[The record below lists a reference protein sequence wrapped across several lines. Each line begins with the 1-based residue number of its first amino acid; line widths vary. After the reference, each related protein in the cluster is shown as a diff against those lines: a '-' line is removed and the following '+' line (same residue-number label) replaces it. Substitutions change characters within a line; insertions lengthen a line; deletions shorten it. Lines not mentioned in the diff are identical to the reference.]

1 MAGIPGQGFQ
11 AGSAAAPSS
20 QVEISVSCRNL
31 RDKDAFS
38 KSDPMCV
45 LYCWDIKANSFHEFG
60 RTEMIKDTLN
70 PDFVKKFTMSYFFEE
85 SQKLKFEIYDV
96 DSPSGRLSSH
106 DFLGRMECTLGEIV
120 GCGSGQI
127 EKKLLGIQGTAKIFV
142 RTEEL
147 SSSKETV
154 YMQLRASGLDKK
166 DFLGKSDPFLIF
178 YRANGDG
185 IYTVV
190 HKTEVIK
197 NTLNPTWKP
206 FSVTARTLCNGDHD
220 RTIKVECYDWDSDGS
235 HDLIGEF
242 TTNLKELVKA
252 PTSNTMFQVINPKK
266 KAKKRNYKNSGELMV
281 MNCKT
286 EIVPSFLDY
295 LQGGVEMNFTVAI
308 DFTASNGNPS
318 QPNSLHYYDPYKQ
331 NQYALAIQAV
341 GEIIQDYDSDK
352 LFPVLG
358 FGARLPDG
366 SVSFEFPCNF
376 NPNNPYCAGIPGV
389 LQAYYTSL
397 KQVQLYGPTN
407 FSPVIN
413 HVMRF
418 ASAKQDGSSYFVL
431 LIITDGVISDMNH
444 TISSIINA
452 SSLPMSII
460 IVGVGNAE
468 FDAMDVLDADGR
480 RLGIEGRYAERDIVQ
495 FVPFRDFMKGAYG
508 NNQNLLQAA
517 LAKSVLAEIPDQVVN
532 YMKKKG
538 IKPKPQR
545 PARPMAP
552 STGGAQPGQQGQGP
566 YPGAQPGGQ
575 PQQQG
580 QGPYPGAQ
588 PGYPQGGKG
597 NVHDPQGAGQ
607 TPYPQGGA
615 GQTPYP
621 QGSGGGG
628 NAPPYPQGAGGQAP
642 YPQGGAGA
650 PPYPQGAGGQAP
662 YPQGGVGAPPY
673 PQGAGQAPYP
683 QGSAGAPPYP
693 QGGGGQAP
701 YPQGGAGAP
710 PYPQGAGG
718 QAPYPQ
724 GGAGGAPP
732 YPQGGAGGA
741 SPYPQGGSLGHQA
754 SAPYSSAPGG
764 PPKRPPPTYQ
774 NANKQ

>member
-1 MAGIPGQGFQ
+1 MAGLPGQGFQ
-11 AGSAAAPSS
+11 PGSAAAPSS

-45 LYCWDIKANSFHEFG
+45 LYAWDIKGSSFHEFG

-96 DSPSGRLSSH
+96 DSPAARLTAH

-120 GCGSGQI
+120 GCGSGRI

-142 RTEEL
+142 RAEEL

-154 YMQLRASGLDKK
+154 YMQMRASGLDKK
-166 DFLGKSDPFLIF
+166 DFLGKSDPFLLF

-185 IYTVV
+185 SYTVV

-220 RTIKVECYDWDSDGS
+220 RTIKIECYDWDSDGS

-242 TTNLKELVKA
+242 STNLKELAKA
-252 PTSNTMFQVINPKK
+252 PASNTIYQVINPKK

-281 MNCKT
+281 MNCKV

-331 NQYALAIQAV
+331 NQYASAIQAV

-352 LFPVLG
+352 MFPVLG

-366 SVSFEFPCNF
+366 SVSHEFPCNF
-376 NPNNPYCAGIPGV
+376 SPNNPYCAGIQGV

-431 LIITDGVISDMNH
+431 LIITDGVITDMPQ
-444 TISSIINA
+444 TIHSIVNA
-452 SSLPMSII
+452 SHLPMSII

-468 FDAMDVLDADGR
+468 FDAMDVLDADGK
-480 RLGIEGRYAERDIVQ
+480 RLGIDNRYAERDIVQ
-495 FVPFRDFMKGAYG
+495 FVPFRDFMRGAYG
-508 NNQNLLQAA
+508 SNQSLMQAA
-517 LAKSVLAEIPDQVVN
+517 LAKSVLAEIPDQVIH

-545 PARPMAP
+545 PQRPMAP
-552 STGGAQPGQQGQGP
+552 ATAGTQPVGQQGQGP

-575 PQQQG
+575 GYPQGPPQQG
-580 QGPYPGAQ
+580 GLGYPQGPPQQMGQ
-588 PGYPQGGKG
+588 QGPGYPQGGPYG
-597 NVHDPQGAGQ
+597 GQPAGQQGQGYPTGGQQGGQSGQPQGTG
-607 TPYPQGGA
+607 
-615 GQTPYP
+615 
-621 QGSGGGG
+621 
-628 NAPPYPQGAGGQAP
+628 APPYPQGGSQAPYPQSGVGAPPYSQGGGQAP
-642 YPQGGAGA
+642 YPQGTTGAPPYPQSSGQAPYPQGSAGA
-650 PPYPQGAGGQAP
+650 PPYPQGAGQAP
-662 YPQGGVGAPPY
+662 YPQGSAGAPPY

-693 QGGGGQAP
+693 QGGSQAQQGSAP
-701 YPQGGAGAP
+701 YPT
-710 PYPQGAGG
+710 
-718 QAPYPQ
+718 
-724 GGAGGAPP
+724 
-732 YPQGGAGGA
+732 
-741 SPYPQGGSLGHQA
+741 
-754 SAPYSSAPGG
+754 G
-764 PPKRPPPTYQ
+764 PPGPPQRPPPTYQ
-774 NANKQ
+774 SAQQK